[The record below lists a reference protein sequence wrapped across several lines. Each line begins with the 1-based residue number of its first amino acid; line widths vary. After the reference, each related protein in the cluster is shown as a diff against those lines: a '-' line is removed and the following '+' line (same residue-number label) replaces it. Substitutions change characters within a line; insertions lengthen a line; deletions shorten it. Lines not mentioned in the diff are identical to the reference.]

1 LILVSLEFNQKTQEF
16 DSRFKI
22 FHELMLKKVREIL
35 LISTPYDAWI
45 MEEDC
50 RLSER
55 IINEYRGLNLSHPPR
70 LNWVSSAAEALAS
83 LDQKQ
88 FDMVITMSRVADLDA
103 FAIGKKIKK
112 KAPDLP
118 VMLLSHQVVPV
129 EECHPEQSSPSPIDR
144 IFLWSGNTDILLA
157 LIKSAEDQMNVVHD
171 TDFAGIRVII
181 FVEDSPTYISS
192 LLPIL
197 YKELVTQAQA
207 VMEEG
212 LNEEH
217 RLLAM
222 RARPKILVAQSYEK
236 AISLFEQFKPYV
248 LAVISDVRFPRQ
260 CVLDGNAGVNLL
272 NKIKKDRFDIPLL
285 LTSSEPKNAEKA
297 AGIPAIFVD
306 KNSPSLLA
314 EVKSFFLDYL
324 GFGDFIFRTPDHRP
338 IAKASN
344 LRSLEKNLYSI
355 PEESLVFHCNRN
367 DFSRWLFARSEIE
380 LASKVRPIR
389 DNDFASA
396 ESHRQH
402 LISIIGARRMR
413 RQRGVV
419 VNFDAGDF
427 DPDTDFFKIGTGSL
441 GGKGRGLAFVSSIL
455 QRNLHIHKKFDQVN
469 ITIPQML
476 VITTEGFDEF
486 VDKNDLKGLSKSE
499 MPDAEVAERFL
510 MGQFPS
516 WLEEDL
522 RAYISQI
529 KYPLAVRSSSLFEDA
544 QFHAYAGL
552 YKTYMLANDDP
563 DLERRLNQLISAIK
577 LIYASIYYKGA
588 KAFSRRVGQRTE
600 EEKMAVIVQQVA
612 GERHGEYLYPS
623 ISGAAQSHNY
633 YPFGKMKPEE
643 GIATIALGLGK
654 TVMDGEKALR
664 FSPKYP
670 QVLPQRTTVDDIL
683 ENSQQFFYALKMG
696 GPCLELGVN
705 ESITLAKREISD
717 ATDEPPLKLLTGT
730 YIPEEHRIRDATQTP
745 GYQVLT
751 FSQVLKY
758 NLFPLADLLAEI
770 LTIGQEGIGC
780 PVEIEFSVNLG
791 QPNERLPEF
800 ALLQIRPMTARE
812 ELMKVDIQQAEIQ
825 QAFCFS
831 SQALGNGIST
841 DMADIVYVKPDVFD
855 PSHTLQI
862 AREIGHINTNL
873 LREKRKYLLIGP
885 GRWGSADRWLG
896 IPVSWSDISGVGAMV
911 ETSHPLLKAEPSQGS
926 HFFHNITTLGINYMT
941 VFESQENSIDW
952 KWLTSL
958 PAAAETPFVSHVRLD
973 QVLQLKVDGRKSL
986 GVIL

>member
-1 LILVSLEFNQKTQEF
+1 
-16 DSRFKI
+16 
-22 FHELMLKKVREIL
+22 MLKKVREIL

-413 RQRGVV
+413 RQKGVV

-469 ITIPQML
+469 IAIPQTL

-577 LIYASIYYKGA
+577 LVYASTYYKGA

-612 GERHGEYLYPS
+612 GERHGGYLYPS

-670 QVLPQRTTVDDIL
+670 QVLPQRATVDDIL

-831 SQALGNGIST
+831 SQALGNGISK

-958 PAAAETPFVSHVRLD
+958 PAAAETHFVSHVRLD

>member
-1 LILVSLEFNQKTQEF
+1 
-16 DSRFKI
+16 
-22 FHELMLKKVREIL
+22 MLKKVREIL

>member
-1 LILVSLEFNQKTQEF
+1 MSLEFNQKTQEF

-476 VITTEGFDEF
+476 VITTERFDEF

>member
-1 LILVSLEFNQKTQEF
+1 MSLEFNQKTQEF

-413 RQRGVV
+413 RQKGVV

-476 VITTEGFDEF
+476 VITTERFDEF

>member
-413 RQRGVV
+413 RQKGVV

-476 VITTEGFDEF
+476 VITTERFDEF

>member
-1 LILVSLEFNQKTQEF
+1 MSLEFNQKTQEF

-413 RQRGVV
+413 RQKGVV

>member
-1 LILVSLEFNQKTQEF
+1 MSLEFNQKTQEF

-476 VITTEGFDEF
+476 VITTERFDEF

-612 GERHGEYLYPS
+612 GERHGGYLYPS